1 MVSFWLPAPDPR
13 PSLPGDLDVDVAIV
27 GAGYTG
33 LWTAYYLTEADPSLR
48 IAVLEAEYAGFGA
61 SGRNGGWCSALF
73 PASHR
78 RLARKFGRPAAIA
91 LHRAMVSSV
100 DEVGRIAAAEGIDC
114 QYTKGGTLML
124 ARDARQLRRARDS
137 VAEAGE
143 FGVELELLSADEAR
157 RRCAARGVLGATYT
171 PDCAT
176 INPGRLVRGLAG
188 AVERRGVRIYEGTRV
203 SALRPGLVEC
213 PQGTVKAPVVVRATE
228 VFTTALPGQR
238 RSVAPLYSQM
248 IATEPLPDSAWAR
261 IGLAG
266 RETFADF
273 RHLTIY
279 GQRTADGRFAFGG
292 RGTYHF
298 GSRVR
303 PEYDSR
309 PALTGKLRAI
319 LVDLFPTLGD
329 VAVTHTWGGAVA
341 AARDWIAS
349 VGLERG
355 FGWAGGYLGDGVAT
369 ANLAGRTLA
378 DLIAGRDTELTALPW
393 VGHRSPRWE
402 PEPLRWLG
410 ITAGLRFVQLADRL
424 GGNPV

>member
-1 MVSFWLPAPDPR
+1 
-13 PSLPGDLDVDVAIV
+13 
-27 GAGYTG
+27 
-33 LWTAYYLTEADPSLR
+33 
-48 IAVLEAEYAGFGA
+48 
-61 SGRNGGWCSALF
+61 
-73 PASHR
+73 
-78 RLARKFGRPAAIA
+78 
-91 LHRAMVSSV
+91 MVSSV
-100 DEVGRIAAAEGIDC
+100 DEVGRVARVEGIDC
-114 QYTKGGTLML
+114 QYAKGGTLML
-124 ARDARQLRRARDS
+124 VRDTRQLRRARDS
-137 VAEAGE
+137 VAEAEE
-143 FGVELELLSADEAR
+143 FGVELELLSAEETR
-157 RRCAARGVLGATYT
+157 QRCAARGVLGATYT

-176 INPGRLVRGLAG
+176 INPGLLVRGLAS
-188 AVERRGVRIYEGTRV
+188 VIERRGVSIYEGTRV
-203 SALRPGLVEC
+203 SSLRPGLAVC
-213 PQGTVKAPVVVRATE
+213 PHGTVKAPVVVRATE
-228 VFTTALPGQR
+228 VFTTTLPGQR

-248 IATEPLPDSAWAR
+248 IATEPLPESEWDG

-349 VGLERG
+349 VGLDRG

-378 DLIAGRDTELTALPW
+378 DLITGRETSRTALPW

-410 ITAGLRFVQLADRL
+410 ITAGLRLVQLADRL